1 MSAVVMDKK
10 EEIIMKLVHYF
21 ITECNYTPMIVNG
34 VQNEIWLE
42 NSEGPYKIV
51 RINSNYIHN
60 IEQYKFDIF
69 KTTNVMRQIKRKTFS
84 FKMNS
89 LSIFLDINDD
99 IKLVNS
105 KKISSVSIKNEKEI
119 VKSKV
124 LLDSFPDIKDKI
136 LKVRG
141 DLNLLLNVTQD
152 INKKNARDNK
162 IYEETFKPKKIII
175 TKIIMAIC
183 ILLYI
188 LSVVIVYN
196 NGASV
201 LLNIGN
207 NNYVDIQK
215 GEVYRL
221 ILSVFLHVN
230 IFHLLCNMYALYI
243 IGTQLETFIGKFK
256 YLLVFLISA
265 VVGNLLSCVVSNN
278 ASVGASG
285 AIFGLLGAILYFG
298 YHYRLYLGSV
308 IRTQI
313 IPVIIINL
321 LLGFMWPGIDNA
333 AHIGGLVGGYL
344 SMMALGIKNKT
355 ETSEKV
361 NGWIVLTILIGFL
374 TYLLIIK

>member
-69 KTTNVMRQIKRKTFS
+69 KTTNVMNQIKRKTFS

-265 VVGNLLSCVVSNN
+265 IVGNLLSCVVSNN

-344 SMMALGIKNKT
+344 SMMALGIKDKT

>member
-69 KTTNVMRQIKRKTFS
+69 KTTNVMKQIKRKTFS

-136 LKVRG
+136 LKVKG

-265 VVGNLLSCVVSNN
+265 IVGNLLSCVVSNN

-344 SMMALGIKNKT
+344 SMMALGIKDKT